1 MAKQPSGSL
10 VAGAGLTTMTLPPR
24 AAEAR
29 QPIGRRERRPPTMRG
44 RTKTARDTHST
55 RGALHGVRS
64 QPSLLPIFLR
74 VIQLVPA
81 TVEAMLRARQAA

>member
-1 MAKQPSGSL
+1 MSIGRQTEGRPVAKQRSGSL

-55 RGALHGVRS
+55 RGAL
-64 QPSLLPIFLR
+64 R